1 MEKIK
6 SSKRR
11 KMYGMS
17 GVCKSLFNKF
27 LQRI

>member
-1 MEKIK
+1 MKK
-6 SSKRR
+6 LKVVKGS